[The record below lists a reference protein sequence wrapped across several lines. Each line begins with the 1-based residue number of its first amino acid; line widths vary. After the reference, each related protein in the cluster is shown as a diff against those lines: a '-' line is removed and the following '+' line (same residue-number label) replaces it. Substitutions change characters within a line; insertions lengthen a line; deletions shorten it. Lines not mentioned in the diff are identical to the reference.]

1 MITEL
6 GKELRRIRIDRDEKM
21 LDMAKKLEKSPA
33 FVSSLETGKKTP
45 PTGFEEAVIQAYSLA
60 TAAADKL
67 RMAADRSRR
76 AFTLEPKSA
85 FGRDTAGLMARR
97 INDLSERDLEEIRR
111 ILSRGSKPNGK

>member
-1 MITEL
+1 MLTEL

-33 FVSSLETGKKTP
+33 FVSSVETGKKTP
-45 PTGFEEAVIQAYSLA
+45 PTGFEEAVILAYGLA
-60 TAAADKL
+60 TTAADQL
-67 RMAADRSRR
+67 RRAADLSRK

-97 INDLSERDLEEIRR
+97 MNDLSERDLEEIRK
-111 ILSRGSKPNGK
+111 ILSRGSNPSGK